1 MLDLAKYRFAL
12 LRENL
17 RNGQAGFALDFRVEI
32 DEVPGQ
38 LSGEQAA
45 DRALA
50 RAHESGQADHA
61 VFRGR
66 PCAGMFDGDE
76 SCKRFR
82 ER

>member
-1 MLDLAKYRFAL
+1 MFDLAKYRLAF
-12 LRENL
+12 LREDL

-32 DEVPGQ
+32 GEVPGE

-61 VFRGR
+61 IFRHRPWRGR
-66 PCAGMFDGDE
+66 V
-76 SCKRFR
+76 
-82 ER
+82 